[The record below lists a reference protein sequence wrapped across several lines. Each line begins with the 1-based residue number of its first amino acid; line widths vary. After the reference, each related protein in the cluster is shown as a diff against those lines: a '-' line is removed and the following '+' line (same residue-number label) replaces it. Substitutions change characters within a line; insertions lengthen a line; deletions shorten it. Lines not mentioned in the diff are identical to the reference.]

1 MANSTGAG
9 AAFCP
14 FFVKEADKSVTCEG
28 LLPGTLTAM
37 KFETADDRRAYVET
51 VCCAKDCGRLCPLA
65 LSLMRLYDE
74 KGNRRKL
81 RVTRLVAEA
90 VRPAGQRK
98 APVRHV

>member
-14 FFVKEADKSVTCEG
+14 FFVKEAEKSLTCEG
-28 LLPGTLTAM
+28 LLPGTFTAM
-37 KFETADDRRAYVET
+37 KFDRVEERRAYMET
-51 VCCAKDCGRLCPLA
+51 ACCSQDCARLCPLA
-65 LSLMRLYDE
+65 ASLMRLYDD
-74 KGNRRKL
+74 KGRRRPL
-81 RVTRLVAEA
+81 RVTALTAKA